1 MLIFKDLTLKDLPE
15 ITPYFRYQCS
25 RICDDTPGVAVM
37 WRDFFHTGYAVSGG
51 SLILRLRFASGITA
65 FEMPLGGDENAA
77 LSELEAFCL
86 QENLPLV
93 FCNVPDCS
101 LPRLRLRYPGAFI
114 QPSRDWSDYLYLT
127 EDLVNFKGK
136 KYDGQRNHIHRF
148 QKLYPDYRFCEIS
161 ADNLP
166 RVQEFYRALRE
177 ENEKDG
183 ELARA
188 ESAMVGE
195 VLQNYEAY
203 RQFGGFLEAAGS
215 IVAFSIGE
223 RVSDTIYVHI
233 EKADTRYMGVYQVI
247 VQEFLKHFARPGD
260 LYTNREEDVGDEGL
274 RRSKLSYHPAELL
287 TKSTVIAG
295 APFDGAKKA

>member
-1 MLIFKDLTLKDLPE
+1 MLIFKDLTLQDFSVIE
-15 ITPYFRYQCS
+15 PYFHSQCS

-37 WRDFFHTGYAVSGG
+37 WRDYFHIGYAVSGG

-65 FEMPLGGDENAA
+65 FEMPLGGDESTA
-77 LSELEAFCL
+77 LAELECYCRAAG
-86 QENLPLV
+86 LPLV

-101 LPRLRLRYPGAFI
+101 LPLLRSRYPAAFI

-127 EDLVNFKGK
+127 EDLLNFKGK

-148 QKLYPDYRFCEIS
+148 QKLYPGYRFCEIT
-161 ADNLP
+161 ADNLA
-166 RVQEFYRALRE
+166 RVQEFYREFRE
-177 ENEKDG
+177 ENEKES

-188 ESAMVGE
+188 ESAMVAE
-195 VLQNYEAY
+195 VLQNYAAY
-203 RQFGGFLEAAGS
+203 RQFGGFLEAEGNV
-215 IVAFSIGE
+215 VAFSIGE
-223 RVSDTIYVHI
+223 RVNDTVYVHI

-247 VQEFLKHFARPGD
+247 VQEFLRQFARPGD
-260 LYTNREEDVGDEGL
+260 LYVNREEDVGDEGL

-295 APFDGAKKA
+295 APFDGAEKA